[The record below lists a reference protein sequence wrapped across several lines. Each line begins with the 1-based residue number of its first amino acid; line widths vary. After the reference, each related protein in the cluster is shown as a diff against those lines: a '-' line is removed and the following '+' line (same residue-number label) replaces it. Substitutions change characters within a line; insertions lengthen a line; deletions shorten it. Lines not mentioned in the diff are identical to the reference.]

1 MKKQILLFSLL
12 ATILPI
18 AGWCAE
24 GDTFSATYNGV
35 SLTYTILSESEKTCE
50 TGTQSSLASGAT
62 VTIPSTIN
70 GYKVIGIGYRSFRQ
84 KALKSISIPSSVI
97 SIGTEAFEGCS
108 SLSSVTMS
116 NGVQTIGWQAFKDCT
131 LLTTVSI
138 PGSVK
143 DIGGESFRDCT
154 KLTSVTIDYGV
165 ENIASKAFN
174 GCSSLS
180 SISFPS
186 TIVSMSNDAVYGTL
200 WYTNLPDGLTY
211 IGKIAF
217 KYKGTITGSLTIKS
231 GTLSIADYAFQG
243 TKMTSVSLPN
253 SLTSIGNYSFSGC
266 TELSSLNLPAAIT
279 SLGDYAFEKCTGL
292 KTFSIPSNVT
302 IGKYLLSGC
311 TGLTSVTF
319 ANGITTIS
327 DGILSGCTG
336 IKDIVLPNS
345 VMSIGNR
352 SFMSCSNLEAISI
365 PNNVKYFSEASFISC
380 SKLRAINIPQ
390 GVASLPQMVFE
401 GCSSLESVTIP
412 ESVTTIGIRAFY
424 GCSSLTE
431 ITIPGSVKNMETWDN
446 CWAFSNCGNL
456 RTITLNE
463 GCVLGANTFSS
474 CYNVEKVITWNNTPI
489 EAHKS
494 FTSFA
499 YNATLYVPQGCID
512 AYKDAYDW
520 KDFKEIKEIQE
531 NINISSNG
539 IATYCSTR
547 DLDFTD
553 VTGLK
558 AYIVSGFSPSTGK
571 LTLTLVTKVPA
582 GEGLLLKGVE
592 GNYEVPYTTTD
603 MYYSNLL
610 MGVTTTT
617 NISPTDGDQTNF
629 ILANGSHGIGF
640 YTISE
645 TGPLAA
651 GKAYLHLP
659 TSAISALARCFIF
672 DFDNEE
678 ATGIVE
684 LETET
689 ANANEYFNLQ
699 GRHVLRP
706 SNGIYIVN
714 GKKVFIK

>member
-1 MKKQILLFSLL
+1 M
-12 ATILPI
+12 
-18 AGWCAE
+18 
-24 GDTFSATYNGV
+24 
-35 SLTYTILSESEKTCE
+35 
-50 TGTQSSLASGAT
+50 
-62 VTIPSTIN
+62 
-70 GYKVIGIGYRSFRQ
+70 
-84 KALKSISIPSSVI
+84 KSISIPSSVI

-116 NGVQTIGWQAFKDCT
+116 NGVKTIEWQAFKDCT

-143 DIGGESFRDCT
+143 DIGGESFLDCT
-154 KLTSVTIDYGV
+154 KLTNVTIGNGV
-165 ENIASKAFN
+165 ENIGSKAFN

-186 TIVSMSNDAVYGTL
+186 TIVSMPNDAVYGTL
-200 WYTNLPDGLTY
+200 WYTNLPEGLTY

-217 KYKGTITGSLTIKS
+217 KYKGTLSGSLTIKS
-231 GTLSIADYAFQG
+231 GTLSIADYCFQDNE
-243 TKMTSVSLPN
+243 MISVSFPN

-266 TELSSLNLPAAIT
+266 AGLKSVNLPASIT

-292 KTFSIPSNVT
+292 TSFSIPLNVT
-302 IGKYLLSGC
+302 IGKYMLSGC

-327 DGILSGCTG
+327 NGILSGCTG
-336 IKDIVLPNS
+336 IKEVILPNS
-345 VMSIGNR
+345 VTSIGNR
-352 SFMSCSNLEAISI
+352 SFMGCSNLETISI

-390 GVASLPQMVFE
+390 GVKSLPQMLFE

-412 ESVTTIGIRAFY
+412 ESVTTIGIRAFS

-456 RTITLNE
+456 KTITLND
-463 GCVLGANTFSS
+463 GCVLGNNTFSS
-474 CYNVEKVITWNNTPI
+474 CFNVEKVITWNKTPFG
-489 EAHKS
+489 AHQS

-499 YNATLYVPQGCID
+499 HNATLYVPQGCID
-512 AYKDAYDW
+512 AYKEAYDW

-531 NINISSNG
+531 KIAISSNG
-539 IATYCSTR
+539 IVTYSSTH
-547 DLDFTD
+547 DLDFSG
-553 VTGLK
+553 VSGLK

-571 LTLTLVTKVPA
+571 LTLTPVTEVPA
-582 GEGLLLKGVE
+582 GEGLLLRGAE
-592 GNYEVPYTTTD
+592 GSYEVPYTTTD

-610 MGVTTTT
+610 TGVTTTT
-617 NISPTDGDQTNF
+617 DISPTDGDQTNF

-645 TGPLAA
+645 AGPLAA

-659 TSAISALARCFIF
+659 TSDVSALARCFIF

-678 ATGIVE
+678 VTGIVE
-684 LETET
+684 FEAKTADTEGC
-689 ANANEYFNLQ
+689 FDLQ
-699 GRHVLRP
+699 GRRVLRP

-714 GKKVFIK
+714 GKKLFIK